1 MKYKLL
7 EIKKVEIMSV
17 VHIQYQDYGGVW
29 VTVQTVDNEPVRVL
43 DAMRSL
49 KTSMPDRRVRAV
61 DDAGRLVDF
70 FG

>member
-7 EIKKVEIMSV
+7 EIKKVEIKNAN
-17 VHIQYQDYGGVW
+17 IQYQDRGGVW
-29 VTVQTVDNEPVRVL
+29 HTVLTVANEPVRVL